1 VPASRQFHYDVAGAG
16 HYGIFSGRRWR
27 EKVYPRV
34 RDFIA
39 SHQEASGAVKSDA
52 PAKSVRV
59 AKRKEDASS
68 GVRAGAANGGLNGTA
83 ALNGSAKKHAG
94 RGTNGSAHKR
104 VALSAEDDP
113 IRVGRTAQRAAK
125 RRP

>member
-1 VPASRQFHYDVAGAG
+1 
-16 HYGIFSGRRWR
+16 
-27 EKVYPRV
+27 VYPRV

-68 GVRAGAANGGLNGTA
+68 GVRAGAANGGLNGTVV
-83 ALNGSAKKHAG
+83 LNGSAKKQAG
-94 RGTNGSAHKR
+94 RGTNGSTHKR